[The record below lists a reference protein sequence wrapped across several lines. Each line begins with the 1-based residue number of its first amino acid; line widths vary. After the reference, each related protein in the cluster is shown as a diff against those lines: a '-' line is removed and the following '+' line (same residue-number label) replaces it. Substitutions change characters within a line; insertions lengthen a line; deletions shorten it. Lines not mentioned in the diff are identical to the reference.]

1 MTLRTSD
8 IIPISEARSRLTELA
23 EDVVGR
29 GAEKV
34 LTKNGSSYIALVDA
48 KKLDYYHALER
59 EHAGL
64 ILLNEA
70 ETALSQVIAGK
81 RMSSAELD
89 KLLAD

>member
-34 LTKNGSSYIALVDA
+34 LTKNGSSYVALVDA